1 MAMNLNKKINNFF
14 LEFSLFSIY
23 GLISNLVSFC
33 LYFYFVKFLNINYIF
48 SYCVITSTIITINF
62 FVYLKIFKTLY
73 NPKRLTNYLITQI
86 IFFFSHLLLIIIL
99 VEYYSL
105 SKIYSHILSNIFL
118 AVTIFFVY
126 KFFVFKKK
134 SK

>member
-33 LYFYFVKFLNINYIF
+33 LYFYFVKFLNINYMI

>member
-1 MAMNLNKKINNFF
+1 MNLNKKINNFF

-73 NPKRLTNYLITQI
+73 NPKRLTKYLITQI
-86 IFFFSHLLLIIIL
+86 IFFFSHLLIIIIL
-99 VEYYSL
+99 VEYYLL